1 MSLAGDSI
9 LVTPGSGATV
19 ATHTVGGKEHQV
31 VMQARADGHI
41 IGSRPDFIVNFPAGT
56 NSATREL
63 GEIFNGSASLVL
75 RVRGIWIIPTQTA
88 ITGAQ
93 TAWDIN
99 KISSAGTTGL
109 STVTPRPMDSG
120 NTNALTGV
128 TFGHSST
135 AGAVLSHLWFPVF
148 LFNEETAAPN
158 GLIAYMNQLPV
169 YGDTI
174 AEIVL
179 RPNEGIQVKSTIGA
193 VGVTGCMIQFSVDN

>member
-1 MSLAGDSI
+1 MTLPASSETLATGGIVATS
-9 LVTPGSGATV
+9 TV
-19 ATHTVGGKEHQV
+19 ASKEYQV
-31 VMQARADGHI
+31 MMAARADGHI
-41 IGSRPDFIVNFPAGT
+41 VGSRPDYIVNYPAAA

-63 GEIFNGSASLVL
+63 GEIFNASASLVI

-93 TAWDIN
+93 MGWDIN
-99 KISSAGTTGL
+99 KISAVGTTSL
-109 STVTPRPMDSG
+109 ATVTPRPMDSA
-120 NTNALTGV
+120 NTVTLTSV

-135 AGAVLSHLWFPVF
+135 AGGTLSHLWFPVF

-158 GLIAYMNQLPV
+158 GLIAYQNQLPV

-179 RPNEGIQVKSTIGA
+179 RQNEGIQVKSTVGA
-193 VGVTGCMIQFSVDN
+193 VGLTGCLMQFTVDN